1 MTPLGWVAIPKDGNR
16 PIGTRGRMMIYS
28 SKEKAI
34 WSAAQGF
41 MWSGYSMFPNSYEKS
56 KEQALNNFNF
66 KEVYTND

>member
-1 MTPLGWVAIPKDGNR
+1 MKSLGWVAIPKGGDR

-41 MWSGYSMFPNSYEKS
+41 MWMFPDSYEKA
-56 KEQALNNFNF
+56 KEQVMNNFNF
-66 KEVYTND
+66 KEVYCDE